1 MRLSF
6 ALASLLFVAIAPA
19 CSKQSVGQRCSLAF
33 PASGDNSDCAS
44 PLRCTAVIGDTVCC
58 PETVSSD
65 TPSQCRL
72 PVVAIDAGVQDA
84 APTVSDAA
92 LLDAAKLQDA
102 AADVQGRDS
111 APDGGESPDAD
122 AAL

>member
-6 ALASLLFVAIAPA
+6 ALASVLFVAMVPA

-33 PASGDNSDCAS
+33 PATGDSSDCAS

-58 PETVSSD
+58 PETLSSD

-72 PVVAIDAGVQDA
+72 PVGTIDAGVQDA
-84 APTVSDAA
+84 APLSDAA
-92 LLDAAKLQDA
+92 SMRDAAKVDDA
-102 AADVQGRDS
+102 AADGGARDAAGDAS
-111 APDGGESPDAD
+111 EVPDAD
-122 AAL
+122 ASL